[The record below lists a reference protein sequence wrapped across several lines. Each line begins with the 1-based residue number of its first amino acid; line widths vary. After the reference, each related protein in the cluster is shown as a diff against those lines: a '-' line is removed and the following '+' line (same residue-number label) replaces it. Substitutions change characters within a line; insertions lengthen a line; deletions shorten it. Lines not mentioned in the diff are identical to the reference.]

1 VTGTTSV
8 NAAVTRPSGEKSV
21 AVRPP
26 QDRRETG
33 DACRLL
39 LTGAEIRGR
48 LALVE
53 TRERRGEGPPRHRH
67 HWEDEVVYV
76 LAGEVCFDLDGARLV
91 RPAGTCAVLP
101 AGREHAY
108 AVTSAEARLLVLAAP
123 AGLEGLYREL
133 SGFTAPS
140 GTDVER
146 LVAVAA
152 RYGVEIT
159 GPSLDNPWRN
169 RTG

>member
-1 VTGTTSV
+1 MTG
-8 NAAVTRPSGEKSV
+8 AALVDDTVTRPSGEDSV
-21 AVRPP
+21 AMRPP
-26 QDRRETG
+26 RDQREAD

-39 LTGAEIRGR
+39 LTGAETRGR
-48 LALVE
+48 LVLVE
-53 TRERRGEGPPRHRH
+53 TRERRGDGPPRHRH

-76 LAGEVCFDLDGARLV
+76 LAGEVAFELDGERLV
-91 RPAGTCAVLP
+91 RPAGTWVVLP

-108 AVTSAEARLLVLAAP
+108 VVASDEAKLLVLAAP

-133 SGFTAPS
+133 GGLNASA

-159 GPSLDNPWRN
+159 GPPLDNP
-169 RTG
+169 